1 MLTLQVYVA
10 DVSLAACRAVLL
22 GQEGVT
28 HVVQVGVTALG
39 DTTLITADVDPGV
52 LDALLP
58 ALVECG
64 VSGEEI
70 TIAHM
75 ESSRPLG
82 TPEIGDI
89 PAWSGGGVAWTEL
102 EMASRHYARAVPLY
116 LVFMGCAGVIAALG
130 ILTRNTILIVG
141 AMAIS
146 PDLLPM
152 CATCVGVV
160 DRHVRL
166 AGRAL
171 AALVIGLMT
180 ASVTAYLITESLRIA
195 GYPPANGALGDG
207 GLGVLPS
214 VNAATVIVAFAAGIA
229 GVLAFETRSSSAV
242 GVAISVTTIPA
253 AAFVGAAMAIRDA
266 AGATGALA
274 VLAANV
280 GILVMSGSL
289 TLAAQ
294 RSYRQWRSPATAQRL
309 RQP

>member
-10 DVSLAACRAVLL
+10 EVSLAACRAVLL

-28 HVVQVGVTALG
+28 HVVQVGETVLG

-130 ILTRNTILIVG
+130 ILSGTLNSMLSHVG
-141 AMAIS
+141 A
-146 PDLLPM
+146 
-152 CATCVGVV
+152 
-160 DRHVRL
+160 
-166 AGRAL
+166 
-171 AALVIGLMT
+171 VI
-180 ASVTAYLITESLRIA
+180 
-195 GYPPANGALGDG
+195 
-207 GLGVLPS
+207 
-214 VNAATVIVAFAAGIA
+214 
-229 GVLAFETRSSSAV
+229 
-242 GVAISVTTIPA
+242 
-253 AAFVGAAMAIRDA
+253 
-266 AGATGALA
+266 
-274 VLAANV
+274 
-280 GILVMSGSL
+280 
-289 TLAAQ
+289 
-294 RSYRQWRSPATAQRL
+294 
-309 RQP
+309 